1 MNAFNTTP
9 ANAKEWQYWDL
20 GLGLGSNLLP
30 CVPAS
35 PGVQVLEGSAL
46 AGKVGKIPSVFNREG
61 FAHGIAGWQKKEIL
75 PNELA
80 LWSKDGRYN
89 ISVRTGQLSH
99 VYAIDCDITDATVA
113 QRVEEL
119 VRSVAGPLAVRGR
132 ANSAKMLIPLE
143 VAGAY
148 KKRVIETV
156 HGRIE
161 VLGDGQ
167 QFVACGIHASGARY
181 EWRGD
186 VQDGLPVRLPI
197 LTPEAFEG
205 LCGRLAAEFGTK
217 PARPA
222 PVEVLGPSGA
232 EQVLTTIDEDD
243 WQRLRQ
249 ALRFLL
255 PKVADNDTWS
265 EVGYA
270 LLSLK
275 ESRPAC
281 ELWLDFSAKA
291 AGYQP
296 GAAEQWWGSHETQAP
311 RSDWRH
317 ILKLARTHG
326 WREVSDA
333 QAFEPVT
340 AEAVTPTAGET
351 VQQDLLPP
359 APTRQIIRFT
369 GGSLIE
375 NADSALQ
382 LLRPRVYVH
391 SGKLVIVIRDAESK
405 DGARRAAS
413 QPRLAILNE
422 EMVRNELGRVAT
434 FQRRDE
440 RSQSWKAANCSTELA
455 RHLAA
460 QAEWKHL
467 RPLRAIVQHPFLR
480 EDGTI
485 CDEPGYDEA
494 SAALYEPNAQFPKLT
509 ETVSKN
515 EALAALETVLE
526 PFRQFPYAT
535 PETESAFVA
544 HMLTEVAR
552 LAVDT
557 APMFWYSAPEAGTG
571 KSLLGDMPATIA
583 HGHVP
588 SRRPWCESEEELR
601 KGLTASLLAGDRSI
615 LLDNVP
621 EGNKVRSNIL
631 SGFLTASIITDRRL
645 GATENLRLANEAVI
659 SGSGNNI
666 TPSGDLARRS
676 LVIRLDANM
685 CRADLKKREFEIK
698 NLPAYVAAH
707 RVELLMALLTILR
720 GCQQSGYVG
729 PTPLPSFERWS
740 ELVRNAV
747 LWLGMEDPV
756 ETQDEETDDGGGGFA
771 EVFRLLVNTYG
782 ENPFGARDVAS
793 LAGLDSELATALSD
807 AGRPECTDK
816 TLVGFWLRDHRDRIG
831 GDWKLIRAPQDS
843 VHRVNRYCLRRVRG
857 EHRAPAGQPLPPAAN
872 SDLA

>member
-1 MNAFNTTP
+1 MNASNITSVR
-9 ANAKEWQYWDL
+9 EWSHWDLVL
-20 GLGLGSNLLP
+20 GLGDHLLP

-35 PGVQVLEGSAL
+35 PDIKVLEGSAL
-46 AGKVGKIPSVFNREG
+46 AGKVGKIPSVFNREN
-61 FAHGIAGWQKKEIL
+61 FAHGIKDWQKKTIL

-89 ISVRTGQLSH
+89 ICVRTGPLSH
-99 VYAIDCDITDATVA
+99 VYAIDCDITDEPVA
-113 QRVEEL
+113 RRVEEL

-132 ANSAKMLIPLE
+132 ANSAKRLVALE

-148 KKRVIETV
+148 KKRIIETA

-167 QFVACGIHASGARY
+167 QFVACGLHSSGVRY
-181 EWRGD
+181 AWRGD
-186 VQDGLPVRLPI
+186 AVQDGLPVRLPV
-197 LTPEAFEG
+197 LAPEAFEG
-205 LCGRLAAEFGTK
+205 LCARLAAEFGTT
-217 PARPA
+217 PAKTA
-222 PVEVLGPSGA
+222 PVEVIGPSGSDK
-232 EQVLTTIDEDD
+232 VLTALDEAD
-243 WQRLRQ
+243 WRRLRQ

-275 ESRPAC
+275 DSRPAR

-291 AGYQP
+291 AGHQP
-296 GAAEQWWGSHETQAP
+296 GAAEQWWASHEGQAP

-326 WREVSDA
+326 WSEVSDA
-333 QAFEPVT
+333 GVFEPVT
-340 AEAVTPTAGET
+340 AETGTAPTGADP

-359 APTRQIIRFT
+359 APARQTIRIT
-369 GGSLIE
+369 GGSLVE

-391 SGKLVIVIRDAESK
+391 AGKLVIVIRDAESK
-405 DGARRAAS
+405 DGARRAAN
-413 QPRLAILNE
+413 QPRLVTLNE
-422 EMVRNELGRVAT
+422 EMVRNELGPVAI

-440 RSQSWKAANCSTELA
+440 RSNSWKPANCPTELA

-467 RPLRAIVQHPFLR
+467 RPLRAIAEHPFLR
-480 EDGTI
+480 EDGSI

-494 SAALYEPNAQFPKLT
+494 SAALYEPNAKFPKLP
-509 ETVSKN
+509 ETVTKD

-526 PFRQFPYAT
+526 PFKQFPYAN
-535 PETESAFVA
+535 PETESAFLA
-544 HMLTEVAR
+544 HTLTEVAR

-571 KSLLGDMPATIA
+571 KSLLADMPATIA

-588 SRRPWCESEEELR
+588 SRRPWTDNEEELR
-601 KGLTASLLAGDRSI
+601 KGLTASLLAGDRS
-615 LLDNVP
+615 LLFDNVP

-666 TPSGDLARRS
+666 TPTGDLARRS

-685 CRADLKKREFEIK
+685 SRADLKRREFEIK
-698 NLPAYVAAH
+698 NLPAYVAEH

-756 ETQDEETDDGGGGFA
+756 DTQDQETDDGGGGFA
-771 EVFRLLVNTYG
+771 EVFRLLAKTYG

-807 AGRPECTDK
+807 AGCPECTDK
-816 TLVGFWLRDHRDRIG
+816 TKVGYWLRDHRDRVG
-831 GDWKLIRAPQDS
+831 GDWKLIAARRDGATGS
-843 VHRVNRYCLRRVRG
+843 NRYYLRRIRG
-857 EHRAPAGQPLPPAAN
+857 GGTAPAMQALPPAAN